1 MDQKSNPDEIDLK
14 IEKLMQLQEFTTVQI
29 TLLTIVS
36 SLFVV
41 SIMAI
46 VTNFS
51 SLLTLIS
58 TIILFLESIILSYLL
73 IFSLFSRNMKTK
85 VESFLMIIF
94 FILIVFVSLSLNL
107 LYFGISL
114 WLSSTFFVNNIVIV
128 TLLLLAFVL
137 SLIIFFRG
145 ITPGYK
151 RRFILLLEKEETH
164 HKEKILTVI
173 KTLTYTRLKRF
184 ALSVNIAF
192 LLSFFTGLSDTATNV
207 VGMNYYGFPFPWMV
221 HRIGSNI
228 PKLSYVGFILDL
240 SFFIIV
246 IYFIFSVVNCFKYGK
261 KTERV
266 KEKTNLENIPGFV
279 PYK

>member
-46 VTNFS
+46 ITNFS

-73 IFSLFSRNMKTK
+73 ISVLFSRNMKTK
-85 VESFLMIIF
+85 VESFLMVIF
-94 FILIVFVSLSLNL
+94 LVLIVFVSLSLNL

-114 WLSSTFFVNNIVIV
+114 WSSSTFFVNNIVIV
-128 TLLLLAFVL
+128 TLMLLAFVL

-145 ITPGYK
+145 IDPSYK
-151 RRFILLLEKEETH
+151 RRFNLLLEKEKPH

-173 KTLTYTRLKRF
+173 KTLTYTRLRKF

-192 LLSFFTGLSDTATNV
+192 LLSLFTGLFDTTTNV
-207 VGMNYYGFPFPWMV
+207 VGMNYYGFPFPWIV
-221 HRIGSNI
+221 HGIGSNI
-228 PKLSYVGFILDL
+228 PELSYIGFILDL

-246 IYFIFSVVNCFKYGK
+246 IYFIFSVVNYFKYMK
-261 KTERV
+261 KTERC
-266 KEKTNLENIPGFV
+266 KEKISLESIPGFV
-279 PYK
+279 PYN